1 MVWGW
6 SHIAR
11 LVQVGGGGA
20 AQVMRPVQWV
30 TLHNAFLKM
39 WFDHA

>member
-11 LVQVGGGGA
+11 LVQVGGGGGGGGGA

-30 TLHNAFLKM
+30 TLHNI
-39 WFDHA
+39 

>member
-1 MVWGW
+1 MVRGVVSHSQTSAGW
-6 SHIAR
+6 
-11 LVQVGGGGA
+11 GGA